1 MTATPTMAAMKS
13 IAFFNN
19 KGGVG
24 KTSLVYHL
32 AWMYADHGLKVL
44 VADLDPQANL
54 TSMFLDED
62 RLVSLWSD
70 DGEPRTIRDCLR
82 PLMSRQGD
90 ILEPVVE
97 RLQPTLGLIPGH
109 LGLSRFEDLLS
120 ENWPKCLDGQEAAF
134 RVMTAFHRIILS
146 GARQM
151 DADLVLID
159 VGPNLGAI
167 NRAALIA
174 AEQVVLPL
182 APDLF
187 SLQGMRNLGP
197 TLREWRKGWHKR
209 AEELPLGAAIEMPSG
224 AMQPAGYVV
233 MQHSVRESRPVKAYQ
248 AWVDRVP
255 LVYRESVLGEAV
267 TRSGDSGGLDASGLP
282 IPEPADDPYMLAL
295 LRHYR
300 SLMPM
305 AMDAHKPMFFLKPAD
320 GAIGSHIDAVRAC
333 YQDFEALARKIA
345 ANAGVTMG

>member
-1 MTATPTMAAMKS
+1 MNAVKT

-70 DGEPRTIRDCLR
+70 DGGPRTIRDCLR
-82 PLMSRQGD
+82 PLMSHQGD
-90 ILEPVVE
+90 ILEPIVE

-120 ENWPKCLDGQEAAF
+120 ENWLRCLEGQEAAF
-134 RVMTAFHRIILS
+134 RAMTAFHRIILS

-151 DADLVLID
+151 DADLVLVD

-174 AEQVVLPL
+174 VEQVVIPL
-182 APDLF
+182 APDLCA
-187 SLQGMRNLGP
+187 LPALRDLGL
-197 TLREWRKGWHKR
+197 TLRAWRQDWKTCVEALP
-209 AEELPLGAAIEMPSG
+209 AEVTIERPSG
-224 AMQPAGYVV
+224 EMQPAGYVV
-233 MQHSVRESRPVKAYQ
+233 TQRSARASRIVGAPP
-248 AWVDRVP
+248 AWNEQVSQ
-255 LVYRESVLGEAV
+255 VYRESVLGESCPSDP
-267 TRSGDSGGLDASGLP
+267 TPPG
-282 IPEPADDPYMLAL
+282 DDPYRLAL
-295 LRHYR
+295 LQHYR

-305 AMDAHKPMFFLKPAD
+305 AMEAHKPMFFLKQAD

-333 YQDFEALARKIA
+333 YQDFEALARRIA
-345 ANAGVTMG
+345 AEEGLVM

>member
-1 MTATPTMAAMKS
+1 MKS
-13 IAFFNN
+13 IAFFNH

-44 VADLDPQANL
+44 VADLDPQASL

-90 ILEPVVE
+90 ILAPVVE

-174 AEQVVLPL
+174 AEQVVIPL
-182 APDLF
+182 APELCALPALRDLG
-187 SLQGMRNLGP
+187 L
-197 TLREWRKGWHKR
+197 TLRAWRQDWKTC
-209 AEELPLGAAIEMPSG
+209 AEARQADASIELPSGEMR
-224 AMQPAGYVV
+224 PAGYVV
-233 MQHSVRESRPVKAYQ
+233 TQRSARASRFAGDSSTWNEEVS
-248 AWVDRVP
+248 R
-255 LVYRESVLGEAV
+255 VYRAAVLGE
-267 TRSGDSGGLDASGLP
+267 SGPSDPTPG
-282 IPEPADDPYMLAL
+282 DDPNRLA
-295 LRHYR
+295 RRQHYR

-333 YQDFEALARKIA
+333 YRDFEALARRIA
-345 ANAGVTMG
+345 ANAGVVMS

>member
-1 MTATPTMAAMKS
+1 MTAIPTTATMKS

-151 DADLVLID
+151 EADLVLIN

-174 AEQVVLPL
+174 AAQVVIPL
-182 APDLF
+182 APGLCALSALCDLG
-187 SLQGMRNLGP
+187 L
-197 TLREWRKGWHKR
+197 TLRAWRQGWEVR
-209 AEELPLGAAIEMPSG
+209 AKALPAEVSIEMPSG
-224 AMQPAGYVV
+224 EMRPAGYVV
-233 MQHSVRESRPVKAYQ
+233 TQRSAHASRFAEVSP
-248 AWVDRVP
+248 AWGDQVSR
-255 LVYRESVLGEAV
+255 VYRESVLGE
-267 TRSGDSGGLDASGLP
+267 SSPSNPNPG
-282 IPEPADDPYMLAL
+282 DDPHCLAR

-333 YQDFEALARKIA
+333 YKDFEALARNIA